1 MDKHLINLLNY
12 GFTIA
17 KKLLQEQ
24 SEFYPIAVYLNKNN
38 QPLQHIVFFG
48 DEFPLSTELIKQLET
63 DLTRLF
69 GDQESLTYAI
79 IYNTLVTRPSI
90 EGKTDAIIAKFYSHL
105 DKHIGYYF
113 LPYEIEEDQVI
124 LHEGWLE

>member
-1 MDKHLINLLNY
+1 MDKNLINLLNY

-17 KKLLQEQ
+17 KKILQEQ
-24 SEFYPIAVYLNKNN
+24 SEFYPIAVYLNKDNE
-38 QPLQHIVFFG
+38 PLQHIVFFG
-48 DEFPLSTELIKQLET
+48 DEFPLSTELIKQLEN
-63 DLTRLF
+63 DVLKLF
-69 GDQESLTYAI
+69 GHDGSLTFAI
-79 IYNTLVTRPSI
+79 IYDTLVNKPLF
-90 EGKTDAIIAKFYSHL
+90 EGKTDAIVAKFYSHI